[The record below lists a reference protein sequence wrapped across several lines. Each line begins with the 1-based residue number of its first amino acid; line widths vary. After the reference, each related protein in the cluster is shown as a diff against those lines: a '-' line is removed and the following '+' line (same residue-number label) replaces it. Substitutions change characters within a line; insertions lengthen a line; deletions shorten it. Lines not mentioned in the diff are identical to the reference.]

1 MTEKDKKG
9 AAAPPAIAPR
19 KPVPRPAT
27 DKAKATNPVPAPP
40 AEGAAAASSPVETAA
55 VPSGPSAQAATS
67 APETASAGSAETSSS
82 APDVSSPA
90 PDTSQ
95 PAWRP
100 AESSAEDDV
109 DAEPRS
115 LVTGPRKVR
124 LTLSR
129 VDPWSVMK
137 LSFLLSVAAGI
148 MLIVAAWVFWYAVN
162 SMGVFTQIDE
172 MVRDIVGSESTLDI
186 LQYVERDKVLS
197 LATLIAVVDVVLLT
211 ALGTIGAF
219 LYNVTAALVGG
230 LHVTLTD
237 E

>member
-1 MTEKDKKG
+1 M
-9 AAAPPAIAPR
+9 
-19 KPVPRPAT
+19 
-27 DKAKATNPVPAPP
+27 
-40 AEGAAAASSPVETAA
+40 
-55 VPSGPSAQAATS
+55 
-67 APETASAGSAETSSS
+67 
-82 APDVSSPA
+82 SSPA

-100 AESSAEDDV
+100 AVSPAEDDV
-109 DAEPRS
+109 DAEPS
-115 LVTGPRKVR
+115 APVAGPRKVR

-137 LSFLLSVAAGI
+137 LSFLLSVAAGV